1 VHDSTACQD
10 DGSVRERWDRWFR
23 AGAILVLALAAVNLF
38 FRLDREVVTEW
49 DEALY
54 AISAAE
60 TARNGNWIGTT
71 FGGTLDYYNTKPPLN
86 IWLIALSFKAFGINL
101 VTLRIA
107 SALAAWLTVLV
118 LILWARR
125 AFGAATALLAGM
137 VLSATYGFIYV
148 HSGRSANTD
157 ALFTL
162 FVLLTVVTLWAARNH
177 PWRLAW
183 LGPVLA
189 AVFLLR
195 GMAVLMPLILAG
207 TVLVVGGRQPGQ
219 RRWPALTAA
228 LLLASV
234 PIGAWAW
241 ARWRLDGWQFLG
253 PMFHYDF
260 VARSATVLEGHTG
273 SLLYYPNNLQKDH
286 YAWLVATLVAIVLFP
301 MSRARF
307 RGLWPE
313 LSGNSYAQAI
323 AGAWL
328 GATVLIPTMMQTKVA
343 WYLNPFY
350 PLFALLVGRMFA
362 QGFVCAATSV
372 AWRRRVLPGT
382 VLLALALVEAKL
394 GYYSYTMRDVRQT
407 VQGLLLAERAA
418 LAGKR
423 VYQDQWTRADR
434 FVLEHVIGGHAREA
448 QGVDGFVRA
457 GLRGDYV
464 IVPQPDGNGSEIV
477 LVRAN
482 RRHRLCRRAD

>member
-1 VHDSTACQD
+1 LWRLLVHDSTACQD

-23 AGAILVLALAAVNLF
+23 VGAILVLALAAVNLF
-38 FRLDREVVTEW
+38 VRLDREVVTEW

-54 AISAAE
+54 ATSAAE

-71 FGGTLDYYNTKPPLN
+71 FDGALDYYNTKPPLN

-101 VTLRIA
+101 VTLRAA

-118 LILWARR
+118 LMLWARR
-125 AFGAATALLAGM
+125 AFGAATALLSGL

-162 FVLLTVVTLWAARNH
+162 LVLLTVVALWTARDR

-195 GMAVLMPLILAG
+195 GMAVLMPLILVV
-207 TVLVVGGRQPGQ
+207 TVLVVGGRRPGQ
-219 RRWPALTAA
+219 RRWPAL
-228 LLLASV
+228 ASAFV
-234 PIGAWAW
+234 LTVLPIGSWAW

-260 VARSATVLEGHTG
+260 VARSATPLEGHTG

-286 YAWLVATLVAIVLFP
+286 YVWLIAAVVAIVLFP
-301 MSRARF
+301 LSRDRF
-307 RGLWPE
+307 RRLWSE
-313 LSGNSYAQAI
+313 LSGNAYAQTI
-323 AGAWL
+323 AGAWV
-328 GATVLIPTMMQTKVA
+328 GVTVLIPTMMQTKVA

-350 PLFALLVGRMFA
+350 PIFALMVGRILA
-362 QGFVCAATSV
+362 QGFV
-372 AWRRRVLPGT
+372 
-382 VLLALALVEAKL
+382 
-394 GYYSYTMRDVRQT
+394 
-407 VQGLLLAERAA
+407 
-418 LAGKR
+418 
-423 VYQDQWTRADR
+423 
-434 FVLEHVIGGHAREA
+434 
-448 QGVDGFVRA
+448 
-457 GLRGDYV
+457 
-464 IVPQPDGNGSEIV
+464 
-477 LVRAN
+477 
-482 RRHRLCRRAD
+482 

>member
-10 DGSVRERWDRWFR
+10 DGSVRARWDRWFR

-86 IWLIALSFKAFGINL
+86 VWLIALSFKAFGINL

-118 LILWARR
+118 LMLWARR
-125 AFGAATALLAGM
+125 AFGATTALLAGL

-162 FVLLTVVTLWAARNH
+162 FVLLAVVALWTARDH

-183 LGPVLA
+183 LGPILA

-195 GMAVLMPLILAG
+195 GMAVLMPLILAA
-207 TVLVVGGRQPGQ
+207 TVLVVGGRHRG
-219 RRWPALTAA
+219 RRQWPALTTA
-228 LLLASV
+228 LLLLALPIAS
-234 PIGAWAW
+234 WAW
-241 ARWRLDGWQFLG
+241 ARWRLDGWEFLG
-253 PMFHYDF
+253 RMFQYDF
-260 VARSATVLEGHTG
+260 VARTATALEGHTG

-286 YAWLVATLVAIVLFP
+286 YEWLIAAGVVIVLFP
-301 MSRARF
+301 LSRERF
-307 RGLWPE
+307 RGMWNE

-328 GATVLIPTMMQTKVA
+328 GVTVLIPTIMQTKVA

-350 PLFALLVGRMFA
+350 PLFALLVGRTFA
-362 QGFVCAATSV
+362 QGFV
-372 AWRRRVLPGT
+372 
-382 VLLALALVEAKL
+382 
-394 GYYSYTMRDVRQT
+394 
-407 VQGLLLAERAA
+407 
-418 LAGKR
+418 
-423 VYQDQWTRADR
+423 
-434 FVLEHVIGGHAREA
+434 
-448 QGVDGFVRA
+448 
-457 GLRGDYV
+457 
-464 IVPQPDGNGSEIV
+464 
-477 LVRAN
+477 
-482 RRHRLCRRAD
+482 